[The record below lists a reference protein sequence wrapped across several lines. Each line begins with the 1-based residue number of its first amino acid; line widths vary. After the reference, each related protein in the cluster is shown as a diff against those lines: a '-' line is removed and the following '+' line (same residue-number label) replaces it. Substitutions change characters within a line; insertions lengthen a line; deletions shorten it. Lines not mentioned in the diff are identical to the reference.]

1 MKEGDNDWFPDLH
14 SKNNKIECWAFAPP
28 PVFHPIDKIKK
39 EHAEN
44 VYVFINN
51 NDIVPR
57 LSTAALLN
65 LFVFLRQVDKHDY
78 KMTTKDF

>member
-1 MKEGDNDWFPDLH
+1 MKKGDNDWFPDLH
-14 SKNNKIECWAFAPP
+14 SENNKIECWAFAPP
-28 PVFHPIDKIKK
+28 PVFYPTKEIKK

-65 LFVFLRQVDKHDY
+65 LFVFLRAVDNHDY